1 MENLKIFKNSRVI
14 VTGHTGFKG
23 SWLTAWLKQLD
34 ANVMGISLNPP
45 TNPSHFNVA
54 KIGKNIK
61 DIRLDIR
68 NKKKLEKK
76 IVSFKPNFIF
86 HLAAQPLVATSYAD
100 PVLTWDTNVFGS
112 LNILEALRKIKN
124 NCNVVI
130 ITSDKCY
137 FNKEVHYGYKETDTL
152 GGKDPY
158 SSSKASA
165 ELLIKSYIN
174 SFFHKK
180 NKIRIATARAG
191 NVLGGGDWAKNR
203 IVPDCVRSWSKNKQV
218 ELRNPNSTRP
228 WQHVLE
234 AVGGYLCLAIN
245 LKNNKNLHGESFN
258 FGPSLSKEYSVLK
271 LVKTMNNYW
280 QNVSWKKA
288 KKSKKIFY
296 ESGLLRLNCNKA
308 KKILK
313 WKSILRFDE
322 SIEMVA
328 SWYSNFYTDP
338 KNIENITRKQIK
350 RYQLLSFKRG
360 SKWAKVF

>member
-86 HLAAQPLVATSYAD
+86 HLAAQPLVATSYTD

-137 FNKEVHYGYKETDTL
+137 FNKEVHYGYKETDIL

-174 SFFHKK
+174 SFFHK
-180 NKIRIATARAG
+180 
-191 NVLGGGDWAKNR
+191 
-203 IVPDCVRSWSKNKQV
+203 
-218 ELRNPNSTRP
+218 
-228 WQHVLE
+228 
-234 AVGGYLCLAIN
+234 
-245 LKNNKNLHGESFN
+245 
-258 FGPSLSKEYSVLK
+258 
-271 LVKTMNNYW
+271 
-280 QNVSWKKA
+280 
-288 KKSKKIFY
+288 
-296 ESGLLRLNCNKA
+296 
-308 KKILK
+308 
-313 WKSILRFDE
+313 SI
-322 SIEMVA
+322 S
-328 SWYSNFYTDP
+328 
-338 KNIENITRKQIK
+338 
-350 RYQLLSFKRG
+350 
-360 SKWAKVF
+360 

>member
-1 MENLKIFKNSRVI
+1 MKNLKIFKNSRVI

-100 PVLTWDTNVFGS
+100 PVLTWDTNVFGT
-112 LNILEALRKIKN
+112 LNILETLRKIN
-124 NCNVVI
+124 NSCNVII

-137 FNKEVHYGYKETDTL
+137 FNKEVRYGYKETDIL

-165 ELLIKSYIN
+165 EILIKS
-174 SFFHKK
+174 F
-180 NKIRIATARAG
+180 T
-191 NVLGGGDWAKNR
+191 
-203 IVPDCVRSWSKNKQV
+203 
-218 ELRNPNSTRP
+218 
-228 WQHVLE
+228 
-234 AVGGYLCLAIN
+234 
-245 LKNNKNLHGESFN
+245 
-258 FGPSLSKEYSVLK
+258 
-271 LVKTMNNYW
+271 
-280 QNVSWKKA
+280 
-288 KKSKKIFY
+288 
-296 ESGLLRLNCNKA
+296 
-308 KKILK
+308 
-313 WKSILRFDE
+313 
-322 SIEMVA
+322 
-328 SWYSNFYTDP
+328 
-338 KNIENITRKQIK
+338 
-350 RYQLLSFKRG
+350 
-360 SKWAKVF
+360 